1 MTDNKAS
8 VSDLMGTAL
17 VLARQQ
23 HSSTIKAWVGASF
36 LVGGLLPKSM
46 VMASVQRIGELDVM
60 LRCMED
66 EAQADMKRVQENMWT
81 TNLHFM
87 LSGVWVCELYEVFR
101 LLKSRG
107 LVVGSD
113 AFDLLTNDLR
123 ALRVT
128 ISKHEIA
135 ADRKL
140 PGPILMKP
148 EGADDADAYEYRPG
162 DPQRAHIM
170 GMGLSARG
178 SVTWQAIDGTS
189 VGSPR
194 WLERRSLSERTLQL
208 LGDDGSLSS
217 QE

>member
-1 MTDNKAS
+1 MTDNKTS

-23 HSSTIKAWVGASF
+23 QSSTTKAWVGASF

-46 VMASVQRIGELDVM
+46 IMASVQRIGELDVM
-60 LRCMED
+60 LRCMEE
-66 EAQADMKRVQENMWT
+66 EAQADMKRVQANMWT
-81 TNLHFM
+81 MNLPFM
-87 LSGVWVCELYEVFR
+87 LARVWVCELYEVFR
-101 LLKSRG
+101 LLKSRE
-107 LVVGSD
+107 LVVGSE

-123 ALRVT
+123 ALRVA

-135 ADRKL
+135 ADRRL
-140 PGPILMKP
+140 SGPILMKP
-148 EGADDADAYEYRPG
+148 EGADNADAYEYRTG

-170 GMGLSARG
+170 AMGLSARG
-178 SVTWQAIDGTS
+178 SVMWQAIDGTS

-194 WLERRSLSERTLQL
+194 WLEKRSLSERTLQL
-208 LGDDGSLSS
+208 LSDDGSLSS